1 MKKLFILAAFIL
13 STLSLNAMSEA
24 DVAADL
30 EGKKVVDSSGTEVG
44 DVDRVAMNGT
54 EKVVVIGLRDN
65 QKEVAVPYSS
75 VKITTDGKVSTT
87 MSATQ
92 LEALED
98 IDPTDFT
105 ELNDDK
111 GVDDPDTAK

>member
-1 MKKLFILAAFIL
+1 MKKLYLLCAFIL
-13 STLSLNAMSEA
+13 STLSFTAMSAGDASEM
-24 DVAADL
+24 
-30 EGKKVVDSSGTEVG
+30 EGKDVVDNSGTKVG

-54 EKVVVIGLRDN
+54 EKVVVIGLEDSM
-65 QKEVAVPYSS
+65 KEVAVPYSS
-75 VKITTDGKVSTT
+75 VKVTTDGQVSTT
-87 MSATQ
+87 MSKTQ

-111 GVDDPDTAK
+111 GVDDPDLSR